1 MVESVFCP
9 RCGKQI
15 MSVAKYTGD
24 NKKIGEE
31 TSLEI
36 MNVDERIKEECENK
50 IGKTEENGNSAS
62 LGKDKA
68 ENQNDYMIHK
78 TSKNEQEKSEEKENE
93 AVKVNLDTEEKKK
106 IQIDN
111 FSVKD
116 LFLQVFKKH
125 TSKERDEILKAGIVT
140 NEKREI
146 TPQSFQ
152 PWLYSR
158 VFLILFTVFITFE
171 IGLLYFGNSNLMP
184 AVMLIGALVIPFSL
198 LTMYFE
204 LNIYRDISFYRV
216 IGIFLLGG
224 AISLLFTLVLY
235 AVFPS
240 GENFS
245 ILGASLVSVIEEIGK
260 VFIVIFILNRNK
272 NSTVLHGLLIGGAI
286 GCGFAVFESAGYAFN
301 VFLNVHDYNTR
312 AGMINDYLPW
322 YLQYSYEDSIA
333 AMNVNILLRS
343 LLSFGGHTA
352 WAAIEGSAYA
362 KEKKV
367 NLEFL
372 KMFAVCFVLH
382 AIWDVDT
389 PLAYL
394 KLLVLCF
401 VAWGIIIWQIKQYLK
416 VTSF

>member
-1 MVESVFCP
+1 MVESVFCSK
-9 RCGKQI
+9 CGKKI
-15 MSVAKYTGD
+15 MFSTEHVVDKEKY
-24 NKKIGEE
+24 IEE
-31 TSLEI
+31 TPLE
-36 MNVDERIKEECENK
+36 VKSVEEKKKEECEDK
-50 IGKTEENGNSAS
+50 VGEIGEIDISISQGIE
-62 LGKDKA
+62 
-68 ENQNDYMIHK
+68 
-78 TSKNEQEKSEEKENE
+78 KNENRDDFVLQKSLENEQSKSEKKENE
-93 AVKVNLDTEEKKK
+93 TVNLNTEEMKKK
-106 IQIDN
+106 IDN
-111 FSVKD
+111 FSIKY
-116 LFLQVFKKH
+116 LFLQVFTKH

-146 TPQSFQ
+146 TPKSFQ

-158 VFLILFTVFITFE
+158 VFLVLFAVFIIFE
-171 IGLLYFGNSNLMP
+171 IGLLYFDNSTLMP

-204 LNIYRDISFYRV
+204 LNIYRDVSFYRI

-240 GENFS
+240 GETFN

-260 VFIVIFILNRNK
+260 AFIVIFILNRNK
-272 NSTVLHGLLIGGAI
+272 KNNTVLHGLLIGGAI

-322 YLQYSYEDSIA
+322 YMQYSYEDSIG

-343 LLSFGGHTA
+343 ILSFGGHTA
-352 WAAIEGSAYA
+352 WAAIEGAAYA

-372 KMFAVCFVLH
+372 KIFAACFVLH

-389 PLAYL
+389 PFAYL